1 MPFQPFATRSA
12 EQRAVLIPS
21 ELGAEE
27 RERFIKRIKSAVQ
40 KQAESAQKC
49 DAILRVQTEVQ
60 VEQDRILITHEPA
73 AVADPEIIESS
84 DDRPGIDTL
93 WWLTASLVRALCGFA
108 ADKAPHGGIQP
119 GALYLDQTGRVKL
132 GDFGIAPAYESVCGL
147 DNRRY
152 LACDTAANESGGVGL
167 SGCWGLLNEDES
179 RDYGWIAPYFAHELL
194 DGRVRLNFKS
204 DQFALGVLLFLLASG
219 THPYGAA
226 LSDPTLLF
234 YFHLEPY
241 ALDDERSDWEKI
253 FERESK
259 GVAGSADKPVLAWAE
274 LVRRMCAG
282 PEASDRCSSPA
293 EAEEQVKPHLQPAWE
308 EASAAIAGAVECLE
322 NGQADAALEGVS
334 AWVDNEALSDI
345 WRERLSAWAKRLE
358 AEKEVIVHRNA
369 LKRRLEDGQ
378 AALDDQDLER
388 ARAIAKEVAADEQA
402 DDTLMREVDRLLREC
417 DEHEEF
423 VQKGAGELANQYLE
437 SGREALAKGEFKEAR
452 ENFEAVLK
460 DPAMP
465 SALVEQANKRLLE
478 IEATEKRGKEQLAAL
493 NEAIVEYRE
502 GRYAEARKRL
512 EALLADEAL
521 PESVAAQARLLLKD
535 VIETGDRVA
544 EFTHAL
550 DDTQAAWERADLAAM
565 EDCLGSVPQDFADPN
580 ITTRRGELVELYDK
594 LRTAVEHK
602 RNGERLLEA
611 DDAAAALQESRQ
623 AAAIEPLPLVLLE
636 ELAALTGRC
645 EQKVREQQAAIL
657 ENAGAMLDKAELS
670 YEAGSAAECR
680 ELVDAVLQTEGLSSE
695 IITRASNL
703 HESYE
708 TLQQAL
714 AALDTAQRHLGED
727 RFGEAD
733 AALDGASTE
742 GLPKVVAERS
752 AALRAEI
759 KTARDDVVERERLRL
774 ERQIDEVIAAEA
786 EGKLEHADT
795 VLGTLERSQ
804 HLPDAMRSRVAEL
817 RSTIA
822 AQLPILETVKAAEAA
837 LNGDGAD
844 SARVLSLLDELPG
857 DLPAWADSRVAAI
870 RARAEEIEEQR
881 RRAAAERIEN
891 ALQTTEQKLDELDW
905 KAARTALERIA
916 KDVSADAAFAKR
928 HKDLAARA
936 EALAKHMPTVE
947 QLEQSFVAG
956 KVPEVSHKLIALL
969 KDKSIPEPAVKRLKT
984 LRAKC
989 KAKITEA
996 REKVTAE
1003 LKTLEAA
1010 LAACQFRDAALGK
1023 RIAAI
1028 AADPLITKEQRAAAD
1043 ALQQKHD
1050 ELPEK
1055 KRPWWWIPA
1064 AIVLTTAI
1072 VVAAWILW
1080 PRLITAEQMDA
1091 AIARITLDLNQ
1102 MAENSSQELR
1112 DFKFGYTLEDSGG
1125 ATLTLTVQGETP
1137 PDRYVKNHGELDAIT
1152 GDDYFNH
1159 VIRTVPITPTQMQTE
1174 IARIKRDLNSMAKNL
1189 SRELRDFKFEYTLE
1203 DNGGAILTLTVKD
1216 ETPAARPVKNLDEL
1230 KGINADDY
1238 FTSIDGGPLSPT
1250 LEQRVKATLQRLQK
1264 SATSFGL
1271 GERDRDPTFPADI
1284 TLAFKAVDGGLLPAH
1299 LRATAIG
1306 KSPPTVTLTDS
1317 PVTED
1322 QLESLSFIE
1331 SWENT
1336 LRTAW
1341 PPPPQ
1346 ITHLGANTRIVNAGI
1361 GAAYDDEL
1369 VIAVEKDVTSR
1380 NAAGKL
1386 VEVRA
1391 DVRLEQDSGRDESFE
1406 LRGTVDDGVLTV
1418 KEPPET
1424 EFKKYLAGLQESK
1437 APSADSLWNNL
1448 AVANPGGLIA
1458 TVAPTFAGGDTAT
1471 MVLSDANDRSKVL
1484 ASLLYDWEPHSLS
1497 YVLRKDDAIQ
1507 SIRVGVRARVN
1518 DEAWTRLLTAVAPGA
1533 GRPGSAYFARCKVLN
1548 ATPVN
1553 RPEVGVFHTVFN
1565 VEIGP
1570 DTSLGR
1576 RFAIKLEAHLAFRDG
1591 QIEWARDAKAA
1602 IAAEIEELSANA
1614 AKATLVET
1622 LKMLA
1627 ATKSVAP
1634 VDFVSALRGITED
1647 KASTMGVPSYVVG
1660 AALANVKLSPDEGL
1674 GADPA
1679 NVKLSPC
1686 EALLEISKALQN
1698 LVAPNLFKPNGD
1710 RDRFPVVF
1718 VEYFVGDEQVYGL
1731 RWRADT
1737 DAKDLIDG
1745 VSGLRVWSVMTT
1757 AELSTVNSVKTAL
1770 ALPGEKLLGLALDET
1785 ALDKTL
1791 QASNGAKGG
1800 SFGLM
1805 VAPHKQLWW
1814 TRWERVQ
1821 FDPRPVDERLYN
1833 GDVTPITNDVS
1844 SLRKVLWENL
1854 RGRRGIGY
1862 RRVGIW
1868 CVPALGGEFDPAL
1881 PRGFD
1886 IWPGALRA
1894 VRHPAAGDALEI
1906 AIVRDSGNDSNS
1918 GSWSKNKDRMNLRT
1932 IGYSFWGTVRETEP
1946 NPVSFFVP
1954 QLRQP

>member
-132 GDFGIAPAYESVCGL
+132 GDFGIAPAFESVCGL

-194 DGRVRLNFKS
+194 EGRVRLNFKS

-947 QLEQSFVAG
+947 QLEQSFAAG

-1050 ELPEK
+1050 ALPVK
-1055 KRPWWWIPA
+1055 KSKAVPVLAAVALLGIIGSTTWYFWPRFPTPEQMQA
-1064 AIVLTTAI
+1064 AIERIEGEIHAKGIELGRNP
-1072 VVAAWILW
+1072 LEF
-1080 PRLITAEQMDA
+1080 RLAQ
-1091 AIARITLDLNQ
+1091 AR
-1102 MAENSSQELR
+1102 
-1112 DFKFGYTLEDSGG
+1112 EDDG
-1125 ATLTLTVQGETP
+1125 APTLTLIVNGAGLPPRSVETL
-1137 PDRYVKNHGELDAIT
+1137 DELAAIT
-1152 GDDYFNH
+1152 GDDYN
-1159 VIRTVPITPTQMQTE
+1159 
-1174 IARIKRDLNSMAKNL
+1174 
-1189 SRELRDFKFEYTLE
+1189 
-1203 DNGGAILTLTVKD
+1203 
-1216 ETPAARPVKNLDEL
+1216 
-1230 KGINADDY
+1230 
-1238 FTSIDGGPLSPT
+1238 
-1250 LEQRVKATLQRLQK
+1250 
-1264 SATSFGL
+1264 
-1271 GERDRDPTFPADI
+1271 
-1284 TLAFKAVDGGLLPAH
+1284 
-1299 LRATAIG
+1299 
-1306 KSPPTVTLTDS
+1306 
-1317 PVTED
+1317 
-1322 QLESLSFIE
+1322 
-1331 SWENT
+1331 
-1336 LRTAW
+1336 
-1341 PPPPQ
+1341 
-1346 ITHLGANTRIVNAGI
+1346 
-1361 GAAYDDEL
+1361 
-1369 VIAVEKDVTSR
+1369 
-1380 NAAGKL
+1380 
-1386 VEVRA
+1386 
-1391 DVRLEQDSGRDESFE
+1391 
-1406 LRGTVDDGVLTV
+1406 
-1418 KEPPET
+1418 
-1424 EFKKYLAGLQESK
+1424 
-1437 APSADSLWNNL
+1437 
-1448 AVANPGGLIA
+1448 
-1458 TVAPTFAGGDTAT
+1458 
-1471 MVLSDANDRSKVL
+1471 
-1484 ASLLYDWEPHSLS
+1484 
-1497 YVLRKDDAIQ
+1497 
-1507 SIRVGVRARVN
+1507 
-1518 DEAWTRLLTAVAPGA
+1518 
-1533 GRPGSAYFARCKVLN
+1533 
-1548 ATPVN
+1548 
-1553 RPEVGVFHTVFN
+1553 
-1565 VEIGP
+1565 
-1570 DTSLGR
+1570 
-1576 RFAIKLEAHLAFRDG
+1576 
-1591 QIEWARDAKAA
+1591 
-1602 IAAEIEELSANA
+1602 
-1614 AKATLVET
+1614 
-1622 LKMLA
+1622 
-1627 ATKSVAP
+1627 
-1634 VDFVSALRGITED
+1634 
-1647 KASTMGVPSYVVG
+1647 
-1660 AALANVKLSPDEGL
+1660 
-1674 GADPA
+1674 
-1679 NVKLSPC
+1679 
-1686 EALLEISKALQN
+1686 
-1698 LVAPNLFKPNGD
+1698 
-1710 RDRFPVVF
+1710 
-1718 VEYFVGDEQVYGL
+1718 
-1731 RWRADT
+1731 
-1737 DAKDLIDG
+1737 
-1745 VSGLRVWSVMTT
+1745 
-1757 AELSTVNSVKTAL
+1757 
-1770 ALPGEKLLGLALDET
+1770 
-1785 ALDKTL
+1785 
-1791 QASNGAKGG
+1791 
-1800 SFGLM
+1800 
-1805 VAPHKQLWW
+1805 
-1814 TRWERVQ
+1814 
-1821 FDPRPVDERLYN
+1821 
-1833 GDVTPITNDVS
+1833 
-1844 SLRKVLWENL
+1844 
-1854 RGRRGIGY
+1854 
-1862 RRVGIW
+1862 
-1868 CVPALGGEFDPAL
+1868 
-1881 PRGFD
+1881 
-1886 IWPGALRA
+1886 
-1894 VRHPAAGDALEI
+1894 
-1906 AIVRDSGNDSNS
+1906 
-1918 GSWSKNKDRMNLRT
+1918 
-1932 IGYSFWGTVRETEP
+1932 
-1946 NPVSFFVP
+1946 
-1954 QLRQP
+1954 